1 MPFVSD
7 SKCLHGTPSVTP
19 PLPSPPPFL
28 SPDDRAAIW
37 AIKYGRI
44 ANVWASMWPE
54 CTAHLGL
61 SLSACLFSPLALPS
75 AALVTSAA
83 FFCAAACTEQD

>member
-1 MPFVSD
+1 M
-7 SKCLHGTPSVTP
+7 TP
-19 PLPSPPPFL
+19 LQPPPSL
-28 SPDDRAAIW
+28 SPDDHAAIW
-37 AIKYGRI
+37 AIKYGRV

-83 FFCAAACTEQD
+83 FFCAAACRVRGRVRARVRG